1 MRQSLCLS
9 VRPSVTT
16 AYLAEAGLH
25 VSYRHSW
32 SLEFAFWGGN
42 HMNTIVNEE
51 ASQQVNNIDQ
61 LAIIDRLLC
70 KDESVNHMN
79 TMTDR

>member
-1 MRQSLCLS
+1 
-9 VRPSVTT
+9 
-16 AYLAEAGLH
+16 
-25 VSYRHSW
+25 
-32 SLEFAFWGGN
+32 
-42 HMNTIVNEE
+42 MNTIVNEE